1 MCFIT
6 FPHCSLCRNVEN
18 FEAVL
23 VSLITSENFRE
34 TLSITR
40 EDIALLARPVSCYN
54 IQSQFHCANWH
65 IFQVMAEIHVDSPFV
80 FNISSVDGELKYR
93 HLVNC

>member
-1 MCFIT
+1 M
-6 FPHCSLCRNVEN
+6 EN

-54 IQSQFHCANWH
+54 IQSQFHCTNWH

-93 HLVNC
+93 HFINC